1 MKRRTFLKNG
11 LLLTGGAFASQFML
25 PQRVFAS
32 GAVRPQFF
40 LQITMSGGWHT
51 SLSVDPWI
59 KAVRPSE
66 KDAFIEYRADEI
78 LKEGNLYFGPA
89 MEAMRSYAAQ
99 MNIINGIYMSSTDS
113 GHQANEIYMNSGSG
127 SGHYGVL
134 VVEHELVDQEYPL
147 GVLTN
152 TSVYSGGSAVTSSQV
167 ALLQNLSPAANTASP
182 FDNLDSPVV
191 KAQKILVENAQK
203 ITDYNQARKNLES
216 QGITLTDGHSVALAY
231 RHGLAA
237 NAYLSLAGTGNL
249 DTHASHEFAHK
260 DVQTQNWNQIAETLN
275 AFKQVEW
282 ESGVSIYDL
291 TTFYIT
297 SEFSR
302 TPALNAA
309 KGTDHNPLNNSAVI
323 IGPGFKGN
331 TTFGASR
338 LVTGAES
345 ANGTSYLIGSMV
357 DLQSGEIIT
366 NKDDA
371 KAKGHLIKPET
382 IIATLAEGLGIQRNI
397 FPVVTQQEQAI
408 RKILKG

>member
-11 LLLTGGAFASQFML
+11 LLLTGAAYASQFML

-32 GAVRPQFF
+32 GMARPQFF
-40 LQITMSGGWHT
+40 LQITISGGWHT

-59 KAVRPSE
+59 KAARPSE

-78 LKEGNLYFGPA
+78 LKEGNLFLGPA
-89 MEAMRSYAAQ
+89 MQSMRSFAPQ

-113 GHQANEIYMNSGSG
+113 GHIANEVYMHSGSG
-127 SGHYGVL
+127 TGHYGAL

-152 TSVYSGGSAVTSSQV
+152 ALVYSGGSAVTSSQV
-167 ALLQNLSPAANTASP
+167 AILENLSPAADTSSP
-182 FDNLDSPVV
+182 FDNPDSPVV
-191 KAQKILVENAQK
+191 KAQKVLTENAQK
-203 ITDYNQARKNLES
+203 ITDFNQARKNLQS
-216 QGITLTDGHSVALAY
+216 QGIALTYSHSIALAY
-231 RHGLAA
+231 RYGLAA
-237 NAYLSLAGTGNL
+237 NAYLSLATGNL
-249 DTHASHEFAHK
+249 DTHASHEYAHK
-260 DVQTQNWNQIAETLN
+260 EVQTQSWDQVAELLN

-282 ESGVSIYDL
+282 ESGVSMYDL

-345 ANGTSYLIGSMV
+345 ANGASYLIANMV
-357 DLQSGEIIT
+357 NLQSGEIIT

-397 FPVVTQQEQAI
+397 FPVVNQQEQAI
-408 RKILKG
+408 RKILKI